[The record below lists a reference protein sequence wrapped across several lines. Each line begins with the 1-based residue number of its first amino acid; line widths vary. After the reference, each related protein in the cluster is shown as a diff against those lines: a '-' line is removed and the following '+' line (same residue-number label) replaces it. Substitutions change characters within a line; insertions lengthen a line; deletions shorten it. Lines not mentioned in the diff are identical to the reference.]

1 MKVTVTDNSS
11 KEITYLQV
19 VPDAKRLHKAL
30 ELLSNQ
36 QAGSDTTVLL
46 ENNGHKFPFSLAVFD
61 VEPLVRIVN
70 GIITKT
76 TTVKTATS
84 V

>member
-36 QAGSDTTVLL
+36 QAGSDILVLL
-46 ENNGHKFPFSLAVFD
+46 ENNGHKFPFSLTAFD
-61 VEPLVRIVN
+61 IEPLVRVIN

-76 TTVKTATS
+76 TTAKPAAV
-84 V
+84 